1 MKRNKNRLLYKSN
14 SFLKKNKLIFSF
26 NKILLLLVS
35 FIIIFSFSFY
45 SKKKNLNKINS
56 IKIYNY
62 IDNTINSKY
71 KNKNI
76 QLEKSI
82 LRELYNYEKKPSI
95 SILIINFDIINS
107 HTISSK
113 IRMLKNLLNQSIN
126 NIEILISLKK
136 NTSFYYKI
144 LEFSRRNNK
153 LKIIDTEYDTY
164 KEAIKIIMKSKG
176 KFITI
181 LNKCYNIR
189 DSKFYEKLLNKTF
202 GKINNYYEYKIEN
215 EVNYLIKSKVLKDY
229 LDNELSFKN
238 FKDLEN
244 YINFLPNQ
252 NLNYISIAFCL
263 DNKYALY
270 GYVSMISI
278 LETKNYNTFVSFYI
292 IIKRDISQE
301 NKSIILSLY
310 EQYDFLNISL
320 IYMDDRYKNV
330 KVINYLNQVAYF
342 RLSLGELL
350 PNLNR
355 IIYLD
360 SDVIVYNDLTNL
372 FNTNFNGHMI
382 LCRKM
387 PEEMKVDEIAKINT
401 GILLLNLKKMRCT
414 KFEKKIIKIINEGF
428 VNYVQDQGLLIKY
441 FLNDTGELN
450 EKYNLPTQGF
460 TSLINFY
467 KQKHFLYKYN
477 DLRFISNYPT
487 IRHFNGP
494 KNSKNEI
501 KSYDW
506 WYFASKSKYYSL
518 IIKKYF
524 NFNSSY
530 INLK

>member
-1 MKRNKNRLLYKSN
+1 MIRFNFIWILNPIKLLYKSN
-14 SFLKKNKLIFSF
+14 SFCKKSKFYFSF
-26 NKILLLLVS
+26 KKIVLLLVL
-35 FIIIFSFSFY
+35 FIFIFIHLFY
-45 SKKKNLNKINS
+45 SKKAILNKINF
-56 IKIYNY
+56 IKIYNN
-62 IDNTINSKY
+62 IDNVINSKY

-76 QLEKSI
+76 QFEKTI
-82 LRELYNYEKKPSI
+82 LKELYNYENKPSI

-107 HTISSK
+107 HTILSK
-113 IRMLKNLLNQSIN
+113 IRMLKNLLNQSIK

-136 NTSFYYKI
+136 NTSFYFKI
-144 LEFSRRNNK
+144 LEFSRRNSK
-153 LKIIDTEYDTY
+153 LKIIDSEYDIYNDT
-164 KEAIKIIMKSKG
+164 IKIIMKSKG

-181 LNKCYNIR
+181 LNKCFNIR
-189 DSKFYEKLLNKTF
+189 DSKLYEKLFNKTF
-202 GKINNYYEYKIEN
+202 GKINNFYEYKIEN
-215 EVNYLIKSKVLKDY
+215 EVNYLIKNKILKDY
-229 LDNELSFKN
+229 LDNELSFQK

-244 YINFLPNQ
+244 YIKFLPNQ

-270 GYVSMISI
+270 GYVSIISI
-278 LETKNYNTFVSFYI
+278 LETKNYNTFISFYI
-292 IIKRDISQE
+292 IIKRDFSE
-301 NKSIILSLY
+301 DNKEIILSLY

-330 KVINYLNQVAYF
+330 KVINYLSQVAYF

-382 LCRKM
+382 LCRKN
-387 PEEMKVDEIAKINT
+387 PKEMKVQEMAKINT
-401 GILLLNLKKMRCT
+401 GILLLNLQKMRYT

-441 FLNDTGELN
+441 FLNDIGELD

-467 KQKHFLYKYN
+467 KKNKILYKCNY
-477 DLRFISNYPT
+477 LRFISNYPT

-494 KNSKNEI
+494 KTSRNKIN
-501 KSYDW
+501 SYDW

-524 NFNSSY
+524 
-530 INLK
+530 

>member
-1 MKRNKNRLLYKSN
+1 
-14 SFLKKNKLIFSF
+14 
-26 NKILLLLVS
+26 
-35 FIIIFSFSFY
+35 
-45 SKKKNLNKINS
+45 
-56 IKIYNY
+56 
-62 IDNTINSKY
+62 
-71 KNKNI
+71 
-76 QLEKSI
+76 
-82 LRELYNYEKKPSI
+82 
-95 SILIINFDIINS
+95 
-107 HTISSK
+107 
-113 IRMLKNLLNQSIN
+113 
-126 NIEILISLKK
+126 
-136 NTSFYYKI
+136 
-144 LEFSRRNNK
+144 
-153 LKIIDTEYDTY
+153 
-164 KEAIKIIMKSKG
+164 MKSKG

-189 DSKFYEKLLNKTF
+189 DSKLYEKLFNKTF

-301 NKSIILSLY
+301 NKEIILSLY

-387 PEEMKVDEIAKINT
+387 PKEMKVDENTKINT

-460 TSLINFY
+460 TSLI
-467 KQKHFLYKYN
+467 
-477 DLRFISNYPT
+477 I
-487 IRHFNGP
+487 
-494 KNSKNEI
+494 
-501 KSYDW
+501 
-506 WYFASKSKYYSL
+506 
-518 IIKKYF
+518 
-524 NFNSSY
+524 
-530 INLK
+530 

>member
-1 MKRNKNRLLYKSN
+1 
-14 SFLKKNKLIFSF
+14 
-26 NKILLLLVS
+26 
-35 FIIIFSFSFY
+35 
-45 SKKKNLNKINS
+45 
-56 IKIYNY
+56 
-62 IDNTINSKY
+62 
-71 KNKNI
+71 
-76 QLEKSI
+76 
-82 LRELYNYEKKPSI
+82 
-95 SILIINFDIINS
+95 
-107 HTISSK
+107 
-113 IRMLKNLLNQSIN
+113 
-126 NIEILISLKK
+126 
-136 NTSFYYKI
+136 
-144 LEFSRRNNK
+144 
-153 LKIIDTEYDTY
+153 
-164 KEAIKIIMKSKG
+164 
-176 KFITI
+176 
-181 LNKCYNIR
+181 
-189 DSKFYEKLLNKTF
+189 
-202 GKINNYYEYKIEN
+202 
-215 EVNYLIKSKVLKDY
+215 
-229 LDNELSFKN
+229 
-238 FKDLEN
+238 
-244 YINFLPNQ
+244 
-252 NLNYISIAFCL
+252 
-263 DNKYALY
+263 
-270 GYVSMISI
+270 
-278 LETKNYNTFVSFYI
+278 
-292 IIKRDISQE
+292 
-301 NKSIILSLY
+301 
-310 EQYDFLNISL
+310 
-320 IYMDDRYKNV
+320 MDDRYKNV

-467 KQKHFLYKYN
+467 KQKNFLFKYN

-501 KSYDW
+501 NSYDW
-506 WYFASKSKYYSL
+506 WYFASKSKYYPL